1 MRRVL
6 TVAATVA
13 GLVLGSGSAAVANN
27 GHGVPAPVP
36 VLAFD
41 VTTEGGFTLPASRLH
56 AGYITFTVST
66 AETGYHGIQGFRVNP
81 GHTPEEVVNDLRLGV
96 QSADPADN
104 AAGALALQT
113 DAVLI
118 GGVVTSAYA
127 PISVTVQLC
136 AGTYYFFDLND
147 FFTDGISTPRMHTLE
162 VWGGTRQ
169 AGRPDYDA
177 EIVTNEMNDMFG
189 FDAPTA
195 QSATGTYKVT
205 NITDEVH
212 EVVWR
217 AVAPGTT
224 DAYIQ
229 TYYDAVVAGTPR
241 PPRPWLDRQHG
252 LQAMSPGQTAY
263 IHINLPVGAYALL
276 CLVPDDKDGMPHAY
290 MGMHKVVDLS

>member
-1 MRRVL
+1 MRRIL
-6 TVAATVA
+6 TVAAAVA

-27 GHGVPAPVP
+27 GGVPAPVP

-41 VTTEGGFTLPASRLH
+41 VTTAGGFTLPASRLH

-66 AETGYHGIQGFRVNP
+66 SETGYHGIQGFRVNP
-81 GHTPEEVVNDLRLGV
+81 GHTAEEVVNDLRLGV

-136 AGTYYFFDLND
+136 PGTYYFFDLND
-147 FFTDGISTPRMHTLE
+147 FFTDGITTPRLHTLE
-162 VWGGTRQ
+162 TWGGTRQ
-169 AGRPDYDA
+169 SGRPAYDGVI
-177 EIVTNEMNDMFG
+177 ETNEADHTPG
-189 FDAPTA
+189 FNAPVA
-195 QSATGTYKVT
+195 QHATGTYKVVNT
-205 NITDEVH
+205 TDEVH

-217 AVAPGTT
+217 SIVPGTT

-276 CLVPDDKDGMPHAY
+276 CLVPDDADGMPHAY